1 MYRLIKVFRTDF
13 HEGKPHKPF
22 NSHEWPRQNFSLQ
35 DWYKIKEISKENRP
49 KFQLGDYKSIQFPI
63 LQRNT
68 KRVAWQTVAW
78 ISNEILG
85 VKGLWTWSINTL
97 MSPYRLILKEE
108 SYKSERIIFFRF
120 SVTYLPEPAANS
132 FFFFQS
138 NMKRH
143 YPQKGE
149 NGEDVLWND
158 RVRVSRHLAAR
169 VITWFESW
177 FSWSTLRR
185 YERCLTP
192 LLTRG
197 GGIHHC
203 RP

>member
-13 HEGKPHKPF
+13 HEGKPHWPF

-35 DWYKIKEISKENRP
+35 DWYKIKETSKGNRP
-49 KFQLGDYKSIQFPI
+49 NFQLGDDKSIQFQ
-63 LQRNT
+63 LLLGNT

-132 FFFFQS
+132 FFSSIKHEKTLSF
-138 NMKRH
+138 
-143 YPQKGE
+143 
-149 NGEDVLWND
+149 
-158 RVRVSRHLAAR
+158 
-169 VITWFESW
+169 TWK
-177 FSWSTLRR
+177 
-185 YERCLTP
+185 
-192 LLTRG
+192 
-197 GGIHHC
+197 
-203 RP
+203 